1 MPRQIERCRC
11 GHAVCKDWHVYPEA
25 ALQGVKFTEA
35 EARQVGHLLDKMD
48 VEAQRPR
55 IDTTDLLDRITKEL
69 GDAQVR
75 YGKAFVPQSYIIPVR
90 CDLLSAA
97 YVEVEKSRLL
107 LAGYVAKERAEEEG
121 KS

>member
-1 MPRQIERCRC
+1 
-11 GHAVCKDWHVYPEA
+11 
-25 ALQGVKFTEA
+25 
-35 EARQVGHLLDKMD
+35 MD
-48 VEAQRPR
+48 AEAQRPR

-97 YVEVEKSRLL
+97 YVEIEKSRLL
-107 LAGYVAKERAEEEG
+107 AGYIAKERSEEG
-121 KS
+121 GKL